1 MANRVAENERVR
13 AWLLVRAEDAPNSM
27 QGLYRKL
34 GHEGGKH
41 YVVIRADIVD
51 YQPYNVIVP
60 VDAESEEALQEV
72 SALIK
77 GHPGVRETVIARVE
91 KHIPFPP
98 HDAHG
103 YITQQELREGKDQT
117 IKEYGRQGASPGY
130 NGWG

>member
-1 MANRVAENERVR
+1 MANQRAESERVR
-13 AWLLVRAEDAPNSM
+13 AWVLVRAEEAPNAM

-34 GHEGGKH
+34 GHEGGQRF
-41 YVVIRADIVD
+41 VVIRADIVD

-72 SALIK
+72 SAKIK
-77 GHPGVRETVIARVE
+77 GHPGVRETVIVRVE

-103 YITQQELREGKDQT
+103 YITQQEAGAGKDKT
-117 IKEYGRQGASPGY
+117 VEHGRQGASPGY

>member
-27 QGLYRKL
+27 QGLYGQL
-34 GHEGGKH
+34 GQKGDHQ

-51 YQPYNVIVP
+51 YQPYNVMVP

-72 SALIK
+72 SAMIK
-77 GHPGVRETVIARVE
+77 GHPGVRETVIVRVE

-98 HDAHG
+98 HDAHC
-103 YITQQELREGKDQT
+103 YITEREWKEGRDQT
-117 IKEYGRQGASPGY
+117 IEEHGRQGSSPGY